1 MTDYPLRGGVCVN
14 GLPVAGICHA
24 GRRIHVPSARI
35 QDPCLTHSIFP
46 TNRKAIS
53 LEVAFSIAPNRG
65 GKERNLNILNKGKPA
80 HRRARIPRRIRT
92 PLAAL
97 AVAVCMAAA
106 PAASANMNVID
117 VSGWQ
122 SADITRVVD
131 ADAAIVKITEGSG
144 YANPSWRS
152 QIEWARQT
160 GKACGG
166 YHYADGGNVT
176 AEVNHYLNQFNG
188 HVGQCVLALDWESNG
203 NAAWGNGDWVRQWVN
218 QVYSRTKVWPIVY
231 VQDSAT
237 YQIPSDVRAHCML
250 WKAQYASMNATGWQ
264 STPWNAGSRGEG
276 MVQYASTGYLNG
288 VGPLDLNLFFGE
300 RDAWQKIANGDR
312 GKTNAEVRHDPV
324 RPQVTATPDYN
335 DMATKVI
342 RGVYGNGNERRQAL
356 GGAYDTVMAIV
367 NQRLGGSGG
376 APSAANCGSV
386 CVTVR
391 SGDTLGSIAARNGG
405 TWSQWTGYRSG
416 NPDLIYAGETVCR
429 RAAGSSTA
437 IASAAG
443 GHVVTAGESL
453 WSIYGTGW
461 QAAAQRNGLRS
472 PYTIYP
478 GQRLI

>member
-1 MTDYPLRGGVCVN
+1 M
-14 GLPVAGICHA
+14 GI
-24 GRRIHVPSARI
+24 
-35 QDPCLTHSIFP
+35 
-46 TNRKAIS
+46 
-53 LEVAFSIAPNRG
+53 
-65 GKERNLNILNKGKPA
+65 LNNKGKPK
-80 HRRARIPRRIRT
+80 HKRLRRHIGKPLTA
-92 PLAAL
+92 LAAVL
-97 AVAVCMAAA
+97 CVAVA
-106 PAASANMNVID
+106 PIASASMNVID

-122 SADITRVVD
+122 SADVTRVVD
-131 ADAAIVKITEGSG
+131 ADAAIVKITEGGG
-144 YANPSWRS
+144 YVNPFWRS
-152 QIEWARQT
+152 QTDWARQT

-188 HVGQCVLALDWESNG
+188 YVGQCVLALDWESNG

-231 VQDSAT
+231 VQDSAV

-264 STPWNAGSRGEG
+264 STPWNAGSKGEG

-312 GKTNAEVRHDPV
+312 GKTHAEVRHDPV

-367 NQRLGGSGG
+367 NQRLGGSSGSVSGNNGG
-376 APSAANCGSV
+376 A
-386 CVTVR
+386 CVVVS
-391 SGDTLGSIAARNGG
+391 SGDTMG
-405 TWSQWTGYRSG
+405 
-416 NPDLIYAGETVCR
+416 
-429 RAAGSSTA
+429 A
-437 IASAAG
+437 IASRTGRTPASAWSVPSGDINRIWPGQQVCYG
-443 GHVVTAGESL
+443 GSTASSVGAHVVTTSHVVTAGESL

-461 QAAAQRNGLRS
+461 QAAAQRNGLYT

-478 GQRLI
+478 GQHLR

>member
-1 MTDYPLRGGVCVN
+1 MAFLLPLDLGREGEDV
-14 GLPVAGICHA
+14 GI
-24 GRRIHVPSARI
+24 
-35 QDPCLTHSIFP
+35 
-46 TNRKAIS
+46 
-53 LEVAFSIAPNRG
+53 
-65 GKERNLNILNKGKPA
+65 LNNKGKPK
-80 HRRARIPRRIRT
+80 HKRLRRHVGKPLTA
-92 PLAAL
+92 LAAVL
-97 AVAVCMAAA
+97 CVAVAPV
-106 PAASANMNVID
+106 ASANMNVID

-122 SADITRVVD
+122 SADVTRVVD
-131 ADAAIVKITEGSG
+131 ADAAIVKITEGGG
-144 YANPSWRS
+144 YVNPAWRS
-152 QIEWARQT
+152 QTDWARQT

-188 HVGQCVLALDWESNG
+188 YVGQCVLALDWESNG

-231 VQDSAT
+231 VQDSAV

-264 STPWNAGSRGEG
+264 STPWNAGSKGEG

-300 RDAWQKIANGDR
+300 RDAWQKIAAGDR
-312 GKTNAEVRHDPV
+312 GKTHAEVRHDPV

-367 NQRLGGSGG
+367 NQRLGGSAGTV
-376 APSAANCGSV
+376 SNTSNCGSV

-391 SGDTLGSIAARNGG
+391 YGDTLSTIAASNGG
-405 TWSQWTGYRSG
+405 SWNQYTGYRSG
-416 NPDLIYAGETVCR
+416 NPNVIYAGEIVCR
-429 RAAGSSTA
+429 RT
-437 IASAAG
+437 
-443 GHVVTAGESL
+443 
-453 WSIYGTGW
+453 GTGTVATGGRYVVRSGDTLGGI
-461 QAAAQRNGLRS
+461 AAYYGVNMYSIHGYRS
-472 PYTIYP
+472 GNPALIYP
-478 GQRLI
+478 GETLYW

>member
-1 MTDYPLRGGVCVN
+1 M
-14 GLPVAGICHA
+14 
-24 GRRIHVPSARI
+24 
-35 QDPCLTHSIFP
+35 
-46 TNRKAIS
+46 
-53 LEVAFSIAPNRG
+53 EVAFSIAPNRG
-65 GKERNLNILNKGKPA
+65 GKERNLNILNKGKP
-80 HRRARIPRRIRT
+80 HRHARIPRRIRT

-131 ADAAIVKITEGSG
+131 ADAAIVKITEGGG
-144 YANPSWRS
+144 YVNPSWRS
-152 QIEWARQT
+152 QIDWARQT

-324 RPQVTATPDYN
+324 KPQVTAAPDY
-335 DMATKVI
+335 DAMATRVI
-342 RGVYGNGNERRQAL
+342 RGDFGNDPQRRQAL
-356 GGAYDTVMAIV
+356 GGAYTSVMAIV
-367 NQRLGGSGG
+367 NRRLGGGTASTG
-376 APSAANCGSV
+376 ANCGGV

-391 SGDTLGSIAARNGG
+391 AGDTLGSIAARNGG

-437 IASAAG
+437 IASATG
-443 GHVVTAGESL
+443 GHVVRSGESL
-453 WSIYGTGW
+453 WSIYGTAW
-461 QAAAQRNGLRS
+461 QSAAARNGLHA

-478 GQRLI
+478 GQHLR

>member
-1 MTDYPLRGGVCVN
+1 M
-14 GLPVAGICHA
+14 
-24 GRRIHVPSARI
+24 PSTLI
-35 QDPCLTHSIFP
+35 QDPRLTHSIFP
-46 TNRKAIS
+46 TNRKAIPQG
-53 LEVAFSIAPNRG
+53 VAFLIAREG
-65 GKERNLNILNKGKPA
+65 RKGEELSILNKGKPK
-80 HRRARIPRRIRT
+80 HRHARIPRRIRM

-97 AVAVCMAAA
+97 AVAVSMAFA
-106 PAASANMNVID
+106 PAAMADMNVID

-122 SADITRVVD
+122 SSDVTRVVD
-131 ADAAIVKITEGSG
+131 ADAAVVKITEGVG
-144 YANPSWRS
+144 YMNPHWRS
-152 QIEWARQT
+152 QIDWARST

-166 YHYADGGNVT
+166 YHYADGGSAM
-176 AEVNHYLNQFNG
+176 AEADRFVSVFGSY
-188 HVGQCVLALDWESNG
+188 VGQCVLALDWEGGG
-203 NAAWGNGDWVRQWVN
+203 NAAWGNGAWAQAFVQR
-218 QVYSRTKVWPIVY
+218 VYDRTKVWPIVY
-231 VQDSAT
+231 VQASAVN
-237 YQIPSDVRAHCML
+237 QITAYTRQHCML

-264 STPWNAGSRGEG
+264 STPWNAGSHGEG
-276 MVQYASTGYLNG
+276 MVQYSSTGYLNG
-288 VGPLDLNLFFGE
+288 IGPLDLNLFFGE

-324 RPQVTATPDYN
+324 RPQVTAAPDY
-335 DMATKVI
+335 DAMATRVI
-342 RGVYGNGNERRQAL
+342 RGDFGNDPQRRQAL
-356 GGAYDTVMAIV
+356 GGAYTSVMAIV
-367 NQRLGGSGG
+367 NRRLGGGTASTG
-376 APSAANCGSV
+376 ANCGGV

-391 SGDTLGSIAARNGG
+391 AGDTLGSIAARNGG

-443 GHVVTAGESL
+443 GHVVRAGESL

>member
-1 MTDYPLRGGVCVN
+1 M
-14 GLPVAGICHA
+14 
-24 GRRIHVPSARI
+24 S
-35 QDPCLTHSIFP
+35 
-46 TNRKAIS
+46 
-53 LEVAFSIAPNRG
+53 
-65 GKERNLNILNKGKPA
+65 ILNKGKPT
-80 HRRARIPRRIRT
+80 HRHARIPRRIRT

-131 ADAAIVKITEGSG
+131 ADAAVVKITEGSG

-218 QVYSRTKVWPIVY
+218 QVYARTKVWPIVY
-231 VQDSAT
+231 VQDSAVS
-237 YQIPSDVRAHCML
+237 QIPSDVRFHCML
-250 WKAQYASMNATGWQ
+250 WKAQYANMNATGWQ

-288 VGPLDLNLFFGE
+288 RGPLDLNLFFGE

-376 APSAANCGSV
+376 APAAANCGSV

-405 TWSQWTGYRSG
+405 TWSQWIGYRSG
-416 NPDLIYAGETVCR
+416 NPDRIYAGEIVCR
-429 RAAGSSTA
+429 RASGSSTA

-443 GHVVTAGESL
+443 GHVVRAGESL

-461 QAAAQRNGLRS
+461 QAAAQRNGLRA

-478 GQRLI
+478 GQHLR

>member
-1 MTDYPLRGGVCVN
+1 M
-14 GLPVAGICHA
+14 GI
-24 GRRIHVPSARI
+24 
-35 QDPCLTHSIFP
+35 
-46 TNRKAIS
+46 
-53 LEVAFSIAPNRG
+53 
-65 GKERNLNILNKGKPA
+65 LNNKGKPK
-80 HRRARIPRRIRT
+80 HKRLRRHIGRPLT
-92 PLAAL
+92 TLAAVL
-97 AVAVCMAAA
+97 CVAVA
-106 PAASANMNVID
+106 PIASADMNVID

-122 SADITRVVD
+122 SADVTRVVD

-144 YANPSWRS
+144 YVNPSWRS
-152 QIEWARQT
+152 QTDWARQT

-188 HVGQCVLALDWESNG
+188 YVGQCVLALDWESNG

-231 VQDSAT
+231 VQDSAV

-264 STPWNAGSRGEG
+264 STPWNAGSKGEG
-276 MVQYASTGYLNG
+276 MVQYASTGYLHG

-300 RDAWQKIANGDR
+300 RDAWQRIAAGDR

-356 GGAYDTVMAIV
+356 GDAYDTVMAIV

-376 APSAANCGSV
+376 APAAANCGSV

-391 SGDTLGSIAARNGG
+391 GGDTLSSIAARNGG
-405 TWSQWTGYRSG
+405 SWNQWAGYRSG
-416 NPDLIYAGETVCR
+416 NPNVIYAGETVCR
-429 RAAGSSTA
+429 RTGAGT
-437 IASAAG
+437 
-443 GHVVTAGESL
+443 VVTGGRYVVRAGDTL
-453 WSIYGTGW
+453 GGIAAYYGVNMYSIHGY
-461 QAAAQRNGLRS
+461 RS
-472 PYTIYP
+472 GNPALIYP
-478 GQRLI
+478 GETLYW

>member
-1 MTDYPLRGGVCVN
+1 MAFLLPLDLGREGEDV
-14 GLPVAGICHA
+14 GI
-24 GRRIHVPSARI
+24 
-35 QDPCLTHSIFP
+35 
-46 TNRKAIS
+46 
-53 LEVAFSIAPNRG
+53 
-65 GKERNLNILNKGKPA
+65 LNNKGKPK
-80 HRRARIPRRIRT
+80 HKRLRRHIGKPLTA
-92 PLAAL
+92 LAAVL
-97 AVAVCMAAA
+97 CVAVAPV
-106 PAASANMNVID
+106 ASANMNVID

-122 SADITRVVD
+122 SADVTRVVD
-131 ADAAIVKITEGSG
+131 ADAAIVKITEGGG
-144 YANPSWRS
+144 YVNPSWRS
-152 QIEWARQT
+152 QTDWARQT

-188 HVGQCVLALDWESNG
+188 YVGQCVLALDWESNG

-218 QVYSRTKVWPIVY
+218 QVYLRTKVWPIVY
-231 VQDSAT
+231 VQDSAV

-264 STPWNAGSRGEG
+264 STPWNAGSKGEG

-312 GKTNAEVRHDPV
+312 GKTHAEVRHDPV

-367 NQRLGGSGG
+367 NQRLGGSTGT
-376 APSAANCGSV
+376 SAAVNCGSV

-391 SGDTLGSIAARNGG
+391 SGDTLSTIAARNGG
-405 TWSQWTGYRSG
+405 SWNQYTGYRSG
-416 NPDLIYAGETVCR
+416 NPNVIYAGETVCR
-429 RAAGSSTA
+429 RT
-437 IASAAG
+437 
-443 GHVVTAGESL
+443 
-453 WSIYGTGW
+453 GTGTVATGGRYVVRSGDTLGGI
-461 QAAAQRNGLRS
+461 AAYYRVNMYSIHGYRS
-472 PYTIYP
+472 GNPALIYP
-478 GQRLI
+478 GETLYW